1 MNTRRPLVHMASSIW
16 MPEPASNV
24 RSSSPGAAAYNRLT
38 HPRTRTR
45 PMPEQV
51 ILGHMNVI
59 QYSIELIPSSICR
72 PADGS

>member
-1 MNTRRPLVHMASSIW
+1 MASSIW
-16 MPEPASNV
+16 MPESASNV
-24 RSSSPGAAAYNRLT
+24 RPSSPGAAAYNRLT